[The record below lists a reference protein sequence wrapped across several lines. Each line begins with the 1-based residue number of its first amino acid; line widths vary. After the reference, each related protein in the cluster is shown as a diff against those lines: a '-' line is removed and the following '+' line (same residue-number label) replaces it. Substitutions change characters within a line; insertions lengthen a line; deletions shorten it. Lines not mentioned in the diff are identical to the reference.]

1 MIVEALFS
9 PLRRDATCLTKRLFG
24 FEIANN
30 ACICSL
36 EVVFF
41 GKNTIFDEFQWVLK
55 SLWVAW
61 CVVKKKNNGTN
72 FVFQAPIKSAKDVFH
87 YFSIDP
93 WLCIGKAMK
102 SSWTSRYSQLPKAT

>member
-9 PLRRDATCLTKRLFG
+9 PFRRDATCLTKRLFG

-41 GKNTIFDEFQWVLK
+41 GKNTIFDEFQ
-55 SLWVAW
+55 
-61 CVVKKKNNGTN
+61 
-72 FVFQAPIKSAKDVFH
+72 
-87 YFSIDP
+87 
-93 WLCIGKAMK
+93 
-102 SSWTSRYSQLPKAT
+102 